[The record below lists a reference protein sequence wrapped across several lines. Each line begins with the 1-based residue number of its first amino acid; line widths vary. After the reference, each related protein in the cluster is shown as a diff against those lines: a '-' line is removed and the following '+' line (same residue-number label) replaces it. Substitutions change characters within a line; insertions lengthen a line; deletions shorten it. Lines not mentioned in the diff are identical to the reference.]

1 MLKPRFKNWYLAE
14 SYLLGGGS
22 FVLILAMLIFW
33 FINAH
38 EIISILISIGKLHL
52 SISVLLMVS
61 TFVFE
66 FVYNYKRACK

>member
-22 FVLILAMLIFW
+22 FVLMAALLGFW
-33 FINAH
+33 LINAY
-38 EIISILISIGKLHL
+38 EIISILIIIGKLHL

-61 TFVFE
+61 TFIFE
-66 FVYNYKRACK
+66 QFYKHKRACK

>member
-22 FVLILAMLIFW
+22 FILMMAMLCFW
-33 FINAH
+33 FIGAYDV
-38 EIISILISIGKLHL
+38 IDVLIFIGKLHL
-52 SISVLLMVS
+52 SINVLLMVS

-66 FVYNYKRACK
+66 FIYKYKRACK